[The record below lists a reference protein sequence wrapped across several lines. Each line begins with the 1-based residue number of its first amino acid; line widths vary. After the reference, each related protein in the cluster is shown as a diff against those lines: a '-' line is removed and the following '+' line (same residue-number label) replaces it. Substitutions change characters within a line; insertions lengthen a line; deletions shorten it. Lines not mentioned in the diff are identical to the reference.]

1 MTAVIERKEKSVIVV
16 VAKAVSRG
24 FSEIR
29 SLRVGR
35 FGRWAV
41 TQEEGNF
48 DSISIASAVPSVQLH
63 VSRRECCASRCRFD
77 VAANDDRRSN
87 DIAAAV
93 VVVVIADAVAAT
105 DDGVLMESLERWMRV
120 GGSRTPSNVVGEVVA
135 GVGGAAAAAVSQAPT
150 LVSAAGAAAAQP
162 TPGVA
167 ALVRKGRRHLSATF
181 CLAGD
186 TMEGIIQC
194 LVFLKA
200 FSVRF
205 FFSKSLLTC
214 IAEG

>member
-1 MTAVIERKEKSVIVV
+1 
-16 VAKAVSRG
+16 
-24 FSEIR
+24 
-29 SLRVGR
+29 
-35 FGRWAV
+35 
-41 TQEEGNF
+41 
-48 DSISIASAVPSVQLH
+48 
-63 VSRRECCASRCRFD
+63 
-77 VAANDDRRSN
+77 
-87 DIAAAV
+87 
-93 VVVVIADAVAAT
+93 
-105 DDGVLMESLERWMRV
+105 MRV

-135 GVGGAAAAAVSQAPT
+135 SVGGGAAAAVGQAPT
-150 LVSAAGAAAAQP
+150 LVSAAAAASAATQP

-205 FFSKSLLTC
+205 FL
-214 IAEG
+214 

>member
-63 VSRRECCASRCRFD
+63 VSRRECCASR
-77 VAANDDRRSN
+77 VT
-87 DIAAAV
+87 
-93 VVVVIADAVAAT
+93 DA
-105 DDGVLMESLERWMRV
+105 
-120 GGSRTPSNVVGEVVA
+120 SRT
-135 GVGGAAAAAVSQAPT
+135 
-150 LVSAAGAAAAQP
+150 
-162 TPGVA
+162 
-167 ALVRKGRRHLSATF
+167 H
-181 CLAGD
+181 
-186 TMEGIIQC
+186 
-194 LVFLKA
+194 A
-200 FSVRF
+200 FSIFYSIF
-205 FFSKSLLTC
+205 FILLQLQ
-214 IAEG
+214 